1 MLREMG
7 LEPTRPTGHKILS
20 LACLPFQHSRATEE
34 ILSQFPL
41 LCKFFSCR
49 NEKFFA
55 ETKSLY
61 LFYSG
66 KYMLWSLAFPQIR
79 LLISLLCFFLF
90 LSASSNGLFHICCF
104 CFLCIS
110 LRFYRFFKSFIIGSL
125 CTGLPFRLLFSALL
139 FIVFF

>member
-1 MLREMG
+1 MG
-7 LEPTRPTGHKILS
+7 LEPTRPIGHKILS

-55 ETKSLY
+55 EKKSMY

-66 KYMLWSLAFPQIR
+66 K
-79 LLISLLCFFLF
+79 
-90 LSASSNGLFHICCF
+90 
-104 CFLCIS
+104 
-110 LRFYRFFKSFIIGSL
+110 
-125 CTGLPFRLLFSALL
+125 
-139 FIVFF
+139 